1 MGLRICAVERHEMFS
16 LDVENITKGIGVI
29 TATLAMVGGGY
40 TVWDKFES
48 KDILTWA
55 PEHFAIVAYEDG
67 YKVTVAREKH
77 RDDCTVEDFTLT
89 VRDSENIVHQAS
101 SSIGKFMGP
110 ASDTV
115 DTFAF
120 KMQIESDQVVS
131 PGIAT
136 LIAYIDYSCPE
147 GEVAVTY
154 PRHENLT
161 FNIEE

>member
-1 MGLRICAVERHEMFS
+1 MFS
-16 LDVENITKGIGVI
+16 FDVENITKGIGVV
-29 TATLAMVGGGY
+29 TATLAMLGGGY
-40 TVWDKFES
+40 TVWDKFSS

-55 PEHFAIVAYEDG
+55 PEHFNIAPYEGD

-77 RDDCTVEDFTLT
+77 RDDCTVTDFTLT

-120 KMQIESDQVVS
+120 KMKIEPTQKVA
-131 PGIAT
+131 PGTAT
-136 LIAYIDYSCPE
+136 LIAYIDYACPE
-147 GEVAVTY
+147 GNIAVTY
-154 PRHENLT
+154 PNHDNLK
-161 FNIEE
+161 FDIAGSK

>member
-1 MGLRICAVERHEMFS
+1 MFS
-16 LDVENITKGIGVI
+16 FDVENITKGVGVI
-29 TATLAMVGGGY
+29 TATLAMLGVGY
-40 TVWDKFES
+40 TLWDKLEN

-55 PEHFAIVAYEDG
+55 PEHFNIAPYEGD

-77 RDDCTVEDFTLT
+77 RDDCTVTDFTLT

-120 KMQIESDQVVS
+120 KMQIESDQTVA

-136 LIAYIDYSCPE
+136 LIAYIDYDCPE
-147 GEVAVTY
+147 GHIAVTY
-154 PRHENLT
+154 PDHENLRFEIT
-161 FNIEE
+161 TK

>member
-1 MGLRICAVERHEMFS
+1 MIIF
-16 LDVENITKGIGVI
+16 DIENITKGIGVV
-29 TATLAMVGGGY
+29 TATFALIGGGY
-40 TVWDKFES
+40 TLWDKLES

-55 PEHFAIVAYEDG
+55 PEHFVIEPYQGD

-77 RDDCTVEDFTLT
+77 RDDCTVTDFTLT

-120 KMQIESDQVVS
+120 KMQIESDQPVAL
-131 PGIAT
+131 GMAT
-136 LIAYIDYSCPE
+136 LIAYIDYACPE
-147 GEVAVTY
+147 GNVAVTY
-154 PRHENLT
+154 PKHDNLKFDIT
-161 FNIEE
+161 K